1 MRQTQTV
8 GFREVDVS
16 KSEVEQ
22 NKFSG
27 HCLCGGV
34 KYEVQGP
41 LRSVW
46 NCHCGQCRR
55 THGHYSAYTAA
66 ARDDLVLQDART
78 LNWYESSAA
87 ARRGFCARCGASL
100 FWDTRDRPTI
110 SIAAGTLDQP
120 TGLETSV
127 HIFVEDLPDY
137 YTLDDNLEKRPRGL
151 SG

>member
-1 MRQTQTV
+1 M
-8 GFREVDVS
+8 GKAVD
-16 KSEVEQ
+16 EQ
-22 NKFSG
+22 HSFNG
-27 HCLCGGV
+27 RCLCGGV

-66 ARDDLVLQDART
+66 ARDDFVLHDDHT
-78 LNWYESSAA
+78 LSWYESSAT

-100 FWDTRDRPTI
+100 FWEMRDQPTV

-120 TGLETSV
+120 TGLDTSV

-137 YTLDDNLEKRPRGL
+137 YTLDDNLKKWPRGL

>member
-1 MRQTQTV
+1 MSQSA
-8 GFREVDVS
+8 D
-16 KSEVEQ
+16 EQ
-22 NKFSG
+22 QLFSG

-66 ARDDLVLQDART
+66 ARDDFVLRDDRT
-78 LNWYESSAA
+78 LRWYESSTF
-87 ARRGFCARCGASL
+87 ARRGFCVRCGANL
-100 FWDTRDRPTI
+100 FWDAQGRPTI

-120 TGLETSV
+120 TGLKTSV
-127 HIFVEDLPDY
+127 HIFVEELPDY
-137 YTLDDNLEKRPRGL
+137 YTLDDNLEKRPRG
-151 SG
+151 SSA